1 MTTLEFWYEFASTYS
16 YPAAWRIERLATAA
30 GVKVAWRP
38 LLLGPLFHKQQG
50 LNDSPFNVVEVK
62 GRYMWRDLER
72 VCQAEMLPFRRPSQF
87 PRRTLLAA
95 RLALVG
101 AKRGWIAPF
110 SRGVYAANFGQDR
123 DIGDPAVLAKI
134 VKEVGGDPVAD
145 FHDAD
150 SDAIKAEL
158 RANVAEAEAKGV
170 FGAPSFYIPNAASPG
185 GELFWGNDRLE
196 QAVAWA
202 AGAR

>member
-1 MTTLEFWYEFASTYS
+1 
-16 YPAAWRIERLATAA
+16 
-30 GVKVAWRP
+30 
-38 LLLGPLFHKQQG
+38 
-50 LNDSPFNVVEVK
+50 
-62 GRYMWRDLER
+62 
-72 VCQAEMLPFRRPSQF
+72 MLPFRRPSQF

-101 AKRGWIAPF
+101 AKHGWIANF

-123 DIGDPAVLAKI
+123 DIGDPAVMAQI

-145 FHDAD
+145 FHEAD
-150 SDAIKAEL
+150 SEAIKAEL

-170 FGAPSFYIPNAASPG
+170 FGAPSFFIPSSLTPN

-196 QAVAWA
+196 QAIAWA
-202 AGAR
+202 STH